1 MIREWWAR
9 HMDARRALA
18 AALTAVAL
26 LLCVAAMAA
35 APGFATSGTGDPG
48 GFAKYSAALGGASG
62 FGLRAYLLHRKSGL
76 LSGLRSAVVEGGA
89 MALLLLGMFV
99 LAFVIRPSASSN
111 EVLDG
116 DAWMGILAI
125 GVVLSAVAG
134 VLWERNDRRRRIA
147 VAFLVA
153 VGFIAGGI
161 LVFRVGGAASAIGT
175 VALVVGIVALCRAWL
190 RGFQDLKREMA
201 ETSETTV

>member
-62 FGLRAYLLHRKSGL
+62 FGLRAYLLHRKAGL

-99 LAFVIRPSASSN
+99 LAFVIRPSA
-111 EVLDG
+111 
-116 DAWMGILAI
+116 
-125 GVVLSAVAG
+125 
-134 VLWERNDRRRRIA
+134 R
-147 VAFLVA
+147 
-153 VGFIAGGI
+153 
-161 LVFRVGGAASAIGT
+161 
-175 VALVVGIVALCRAWL
+175 
-190 RGFQDLKREMA
+190 
-201 ETSETTV
+201 